1 MANAFSKEEIVLYDQ
16 VLEGFQDA
24 LVITKQVSIFNT
36 DSTTMERAN
45 NTIWRTQ
52 PYIGVSYSGMDQTAN
67 FQDNTQLS
75 VPATL
80 GFSRSVPWFL
90 DAQQLR
96 DASQEGQLAKAAAQ
110 KLASDINLGMTNL
123 AMLQGTAVVKRTVA
137 ASGYT
142 DVALCDSILN
152 ERGVPNYDR
161 SMVIP
166 TRNYNDMADNLQV
179 ATRSFGNAKSENA
192 YSKAYVGPVSG
203 FDTFKAD
210 YGARLQAAA
219 GSGITISTLDAAAQ
233 YYTPKATSQSATTGE
248 TSNVDNRFQRVTVS
262 ATTNIVAGDAF
273 TIATVN
279 SVHEITK
286 ADTGQLM
293 TFRVISVDSG
303 TTMTICPPLIT
314 NQVQSLA
321 SQQYQNCIVNTKSA
335 TSALVFLNTVAT
347 MPTVFWQK
355 DALEILPGRYVV
367 PSASGVYTMKAST
380 DNGIEVTMTKFFDIN
395 TLKTKYRYD
404 VLYGLVN
411 KQPGMSGI
419 MLFSQS

>member
-1 MANAFSKEEIVLYDQ
+1 MANAFSKEEITLYDQ
-16 VLEGFQDA
+16 VLEGFQDQ
-24 LVITKQVSIFNT
+24 LVITKQVSIYNT

-45 NTIWRTQ
+45 NVIWRVQ
-52 PYIGVSYSGMDQTAN
+52 PYIAQSFSGMDQTAN
-67 FQDNTQLS
+67 FVDNTQLA

-96 DASQEGQLAKAAAQ
+96 DASQEGQLSKAAAQ

-137 ASGYT
+137 ATGFT
-142 DVALCDSILN
+142 DVALADSIFN

-166 TRNYNDMADNLQV
+166 TRDYNNMADNLQGLS
-179 ATRSFGNAKSENA
+179 RSFGNNKSETA
-192 YSKAYVGPVSG
+192 YDKALINSDVSG
-203 FDTFKAD
+203 FAVFKAD

-219 GSGITISTLDAAAQ
+219 GSGITISTLDAGNQ
-233 YYTPKATSQSATTGE
+233 YYTPKATSTATTGE
-248 TSNVDNRFQRVTVS
+248 TNNVDNRYQRVTVS
-262 ATTNIVAGDAF
+262 STTNVVAGDAF
-273 TIATVN
+273 TIANVD
-279 SVHEITK
+279 SVHAITK

-293 TFRVISVDSG
+293 TFRVISVDSP
-303 TTMTICPPLIT
+303 TTMTISPPIIS
-314 NQVQSLA
+314 NQVPNSA
-321 SQQYQNCIVNTKSA
+321 STQYQNCVVTSKSGTA
-335 TSALVFLNTVAT
+335 ALVFLNTVAT
-347 MPTVFWQK
+347 APTVFWQK
-355 DALEILPGRYVV
+355 DALELLPGHYVV
-367 PSASGVYTMKAST
+367 PTSAGVATMKAKT
-380 DNGIEVTMTKFFDIN
+380 DNGIEVTMTKFYDIN
-395 TLKTKYRYD
+395 TMKTKYRFD